1 MGQAL
6 KNNQEPSFTRLWK
19 WRLLRLNQ
27 SSLKPKALI
36 AIGVELSGL
45 KGKIASALEKN
56 EKLAPIAIGVEVRSQ
71 LETEG
76 ADRKQIEAQLSELKK
91 NSAPAAT
98 LLEKSTPDVAT
109 VLSQLARQTQKI
121 PGVPRRHRGNFR
133 DYRGVLRRH
142 IPGTLGINPG
152 SFRGFSGQNL
162 NNSTL
167 TKWLKTC
174 DRK

>member
-98 LLEKSTPDVAT
+98 LLEKSTPDAT
-109 VLSQLARQTQKI
+109 TILSQLVRQT
-121 PGVPRRHRGNFR
+121 
-133 DYRGVLRRH
+133 
-142 IPGTLGINPG
+142 
-152 SFRGFSGQNL
+152 
-162 NNSTL
+162 
-167 TKWLKTC
+167 
-174 DRK
+174 